1 MREANP
7 MPLAAFRIS
16 VSGKDNVDKE
26 NHVVKG
32 CRLAEKDRL
41 AVFNGSDGKPVE
53 LMVSGSLIDDL
64 LGLATSA
71 GRLDAYWTHDRLNAD
86 NSKDALHDS
95 IGVWRNFAKD
105 ESGNLVADLHLGPT
119 EYRDRV
125 LWSAETDPQGI
136 MSSLVF
142 DYTGGRDDAKAQSL
156 FSGDLVRF
164 GAATTA
170 LLSAYQ
176 QPKTMTPE
184 EIKSTVDEAVKAALA
199 AHIEANKPAD
209 VTAEAAAI
217 EAAAGVTDADKLPE
231 DEKLAPAICAAVRIG
246 RAQLRSFKAEIEAVK
261 ESSAVLAE
269 AKVTAKLGALGT
281 FVPVVTKQ
289 EPVKISKAQ
298 FAALDCAE
306 QSAFFRKGGKV
317 TE

>member
-1 MREANP
+1 

-16 VSGKDNVDKE
+16 VTGKDNVDKE

-41 AVFNGSDGKPVE
+41 AVFNGKDGQPVE

-64 LGLATSA
+64 LGLATTA

-86 NSKDALHDS
+86 NTKDSLHDS
-95 IGVWRNFAKD
+95 IGVWRNFSKD
-105 ESGNLVADLHLGPT
+105 DSGNLVADLQLEPT
-119 EYRDRV
+119 QYRERV
-125 LWSAETDPQGI
+125 MWKAENDPQGI

-170 LLSAYQ
+170 LLSAYK
-176 QPKTMTPE
+176 QPTNMTPE

-217 EAAAGVTDADKLPE
+217 EAAAGVKDEDKLPE
-231 DEKLAPAICAAVRIG
+231 DEKLNPAICAAVRIG
-246 RAQLRSFKAEIEAVK
+246 RAQLRSFKAELKTVE

-269 AKVTAKLGALGT
+269 AKFTAKLGTLGT
-281 FVPVVTKQ
+281 FVPVATTQPAGKVTR
-289 EPVKISKAQ
+289 AQ
-298 FAALDCAE
+298 FTAMKPSE
-306 QSAFFRKGGKV
+306 QMTFAQKGGKI
-317 TE
+317 ED

>member
-1 MREANP
+1 

-16 VSGKDNVDKE
+16 VTGKDNVDKE

-41 AVFNGSDGKPVE
+41 AVFNGKDGKPVE

-64 LGLATSA
+64 LGLATTA

-86 NSKDALHDS
+86 NTKDSLHDS

-105 ESGNLVADLHLGPT
+105 ESGNLIADLQLEPT
-119 EYRDRV
+119 QYRERV
-125 LWSAETDPQGI
+125 MWKAENDPQGI

-176 QPKTMTPE
+176 QPNTMTE
-184 EIKSTVDEAVKAALA
+184 EQIKSTVDEMVKAALA
-199 AHIEANKPAD
+199 AYIEATKPAD
-209 VTAEAAAI
+209 VSAEAAAI

-231 DEKLAPAICAAVRIG
+231 DEKLAPAICSAIRIG
-246 RAQLRSFKAEIEAVK
+246 RAQLRAFKAEIEAVK

-269 AKVTAKLGALGT
+269 AKVTAKLGTLGT
-281 FVPVVTKQ
+281 FVPVGTKQ
-289 EPVKISKAQ
+289 EQAKLTRAQ
-298 FAALDCAE
+298 FNALDHSAR
-306 QSAFFRKGGKV
+306 SAFFAKGGTL